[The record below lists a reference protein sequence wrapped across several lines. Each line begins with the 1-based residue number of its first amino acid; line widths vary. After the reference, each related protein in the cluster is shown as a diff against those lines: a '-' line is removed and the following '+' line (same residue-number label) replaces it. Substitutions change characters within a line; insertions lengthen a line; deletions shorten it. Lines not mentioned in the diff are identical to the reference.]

1 MKDTARDDS
10 VIGSTGGLSRRTLV
24 RGGVGAGLGLMG
36 WQRSSGA
43 PTSVGARS
51 ALAASSQAEKTITMG
66 MWQPIPTLNTL
77 MTAETGNVVSG
88 SRLVLRG
95 LLFLDAEANPVGDLA
110 TEVPTLE
117 NGGVSSDGK
126 TITFKL
132 RPGVTWHDGEPVTAE
147 DVKFTW
153 ETIMNPDSG
162 VVSRYG
168 YDVIQTIDTPDEGT
182 VVVQFKSPFAP
193 WQTLFDVILP
203 KHVLENETDLP
214 NAEFNQLPIGFGPFK
229 ISENVQGDHMSFE
242 AFDGYWQGRPKIDRL
257 FIRFF
262 GDATAMLQA
271 LKAKETDLAW
281 QVSLSNIPELQQME
295 SQGITTLVVPQPN
308 PEQYAMNRDESQV
321 PLFADREVRRA
332 LSLAVDRQ
340 TIIDKLLYGLA
351 DIAINP
357 WDQSPWQNENLQPV
371 PYDPEQAKQILDEA
385 GWAPGDD
392 GIRVKDGERL
402 SFTCGVTSGNQLREN
417 VQLLVQDNFKQI
429 GAEMVIQNNRS
440 DTVFGSW
447 AAGGILARGDYQMH
461 GFSYPL
467 TNPDPDISNRFACDE
482 RATEESP
489 TGAQRYRYCNPEIDE
504 LFAQQA
510 QELDSTKRK
519 AIIDQIQEILHDEHS
534 QIFLY
539 DSNHS
544 WGLLTRVKNFTITP
558 FTGFQF
564 NPHEW
569 DVEE

>member
-1 MKDTARDDS
+1 MKDTARGDS
-10 VIGSTGGLSRRTLV
+10 VIASTGGLSRRTLV

-43 PTSVGARS
+43 PTGVGARS

-77 MTAETGNVVSG
+77 MTAETGNVVSA

-168 YDVIQTIDTPDEGT
+168 YDVIQAIDTPDEGT

-295 SQGITTLVVPQPN
+295 SQGDHDVGGATAKPRTV
-308 PEQYAMNRDESQV
+308 RDES
-321 PLFADREVRRA
+321 
-332 LSLAVDRQ
+332 
-340 TIIDKLLYGLA
+340 
-351 DIAINP
+351 
-357 WDQSPWQNENLQPV
+357 
-371 PYDPEQAKQILDEA
+371 
-385 GWAPGDD
+385 
-392 GIRVKDGERL
+392 
-402 SFTCGVTSGNQLREN
+402 
-417 VQLLVQDNFKQI
+417 
-429 GAEMVIQNNRS
+429 
-440 DTVFGSW
+440 
-447 AAGGILARGDYQMH
+447 
-461 GFSYPL
+461 
-467 TNPDPDISNRFACDE
+467 
-482 RATEESP
+482 
-489 TGAQRYRYCNPEIDE
+489 
-504 LFAQQA
+504 
-510 QELDSTKRK
+510 
-519 AIIDQIQEILHDEHS
+519 
-534 QIFLY
+534 
-539 DSNHS
+539 
-544 WGLLTRVKNFTITP
+544 
-558 FTGFQF
+558 
-564 NPHEW
+564 
-569 DVEE
+569 